1 MSVPIPLPGMDP
13 LRSLVLISIGVLGL
27 LAATLGV
34 VEWRRF
40 RVQGTRSHFYWSV
53 GLGLVFFTL
62 LEEALFYAGISSTA
76 LLSSY
81 FFLVA
86 LLVGILSMG
95 SAENGLP
102 SRWRRVYLAYVAAAT
117 AVVGVFCV
125 LTPAS
130 GAVLTQGIVT
140 GNPSLGIILSSTALT
155 VPAATLMAGLAL
167 LGVYRHRIWRLAYIA
182 AGILVI
188 SAAGG
193 LYIVSIP
200 VTLYYAEFVG
210 VLLLYVGFGGVRP
223 SSLRRPASAPV
234 TGGN

>member
-1 MSVPIPLPGMDP
+1 MDALP
-13 LRSLVLISIGVLGL
+13 SLILISIGVLGL

-40 RVQGTRSHFYWSV
+40 RVQGARSHLYWAV
-53 GLGLVFFTL
+53 GLVLVFFTL
-62 LEEALFYAGISSTA
+62 FEEALFYAGIWTSA

-86 LLVGILSMG
+86 LLVGILSLG
-95 SAENGLP
+95 SAESGLP
-102 SRWRRVYLAYVAAAT
+102 PNWRRVYTAYIALTTV
-117 AVVGVFCV
+117 VVGFFCATSPVGGGV
-125 LTPAS
+125 LS
-130 GAVLTQGIVT
+130 QGIVT
-140 GNPSLGIILSSTALT
+140 GNPSLGVILSSTALT

-167 LGVYRHRIWRLAYIA
+167 LGVYRRRVWRLGYIA

-200 VTLYYAEFVG
+200 VTLYYAEFIG
-210 VLLLYVGFGGVRP
+210 VFLLYVGFGGVRP
-223 SSLRRPASAPV
+223 SSLRQPASALAA
-234 TGGN
+234 GGN

>member
-1 MSVPIPLPGMDP
+1 MDG
-13 LRSLVLISIGVLGL
+13 LQTLILISLGVLGL

-40 RVQGTRSHFYWSV
+40 KVQGARSHLYWSI
-53 GLGLVFFTL
+53 GLVLVFFTL
-62 LEEALFYAGISSTA
+62 FEEALFFAGVWTSG

-86 LLVGILSMG
+86 LLVGILSFG

-102 SRWRRVYLAYVAAAT
+102 AKWRRVYMAYITLAT
-117 AVVGVFCV
+117 AAVAFFC
-125 LTPAS
+125 LTSPVS
-130 GAVLTQGIVT
+130 GAVLSQGIVT
-140 GNPSLGIILSSTALT
+140 GNPSLGVILSSTALT

-167 LGVYRHRIWRLAYIA
+167 LGVYRHRVWRLAYIA

-200 VTLYYAEFVG
+200 VTLYYAEFIG
-210 VLLLYVGFGGVRP
+210 VFLLYVGFGGVRP
-223 SSLRRPASAPV
+223 SALRRPAPASAS
-234 TGGN
+234 GGS

>member
-1 MSVPIPLPGMDP
+1 MDP
-13 LRSLVLISIGVLGL
+13 LRTVILISIGVLGL
-27 LAATLGV
+27 LAALLGV
-34 VEWRRF
+34 MEWRRYT
-40 RVQGTRSHFYWSV
+40 RQGARSHLYWSI
-53 GLGLVFFTL
+53 GLMLVFFTL
-62 LEEALFYAGISSTA
+62 IEEAIFYSGYWTSA

-86 LLVGILSMG
+86 LLVGILSFG

-102 SRWRRVYLAYVAAAT
+102 AKWRGVYMGYTFAAM
-117 AVVGVFCV
+117 AVVAFFCAINPVSGSVLSQGV
-125 LTPAS
+125 
-130 GAVLTQGIVT
+130 VT

-167 LGVYRHRIWRLAYIA
+167 LGVYRSHVFRLAYIA

-200 VTLYYAEFVG
+200 ITLYYAEFVG
-210 VLLLYVGFGGVRP
+210 VFLLYVGFGGVHP
-223 SSLRRPASAPV
+223 SGLRRPAPAA
-234 TGGN
+234 TDGN